1 VLWRLVCDVAR
12 MRREEVGCLVCM
24 RRGCDIT
31 GLLDVVPPAN
41 DGVRFERFERF
52 VVLRK
57 VVWWWAILSSSSSR
71 TGLLECSLSRS
82 EFWYEAAMGGV

>member
-12 MRREEVGCLVCM
+12 IRRDEVGCLVWI
-24 RRGCDIT
+24 RSGCDIT
-31 GLLDVVPPAN
+31 GLLDATPPVK

-52 VVLRK
+52 VVDRK
-57 VVWWWAILSSSSSR
+57 VVWVPILSSSSSR

>member
-12 MRREEVGCLVCM
+12 MRRDEVGCCLVCI
-24 RRGCDIT
+24 RSGCDIT
-31 GLLDVVPPAN
+31 GLLDVVPPVN
-41 DGVRFERFERF
+41 DGVRFERF
-52 VVLRK
+52 VVDRK
-57 VVWWWAILSSSSSR
+57 VVWWPILSSSSSR